1 MSVIIRLQGLPWSSS
16 AANIRQFF
24 KGLNIPPGGV
34 HIIGGEKGDAFI
46 AFSTDE
52 DARQAMM
59 MNLGEIDGSRIMLY
73 LSSKTQ
79 MQQVIAEA
87 RGQGSNEQ
95 PYQSQYPPASQQ
107 TYPSQEN
114 IVPPQTSLPAQNYPY
129 PPSQME
135 PNQNQGYPR
144 KESSEKQAPPSG
156 FDYDRYGSVYGQNN
170 EFSQGDSSSQSS
182 FLSDN
187 PRPMTEFEKRHPTHR
202 NNQVDKDS
210 RTEAIENRNPQF
222 DPHKLISDLSKSG
235 LLNPG
240 IFSSTGGED
249 QKPPPINDLPPND
262 RYGNKYPPDSY
273 NRDPYPRGPYD
284 PYQDGFDKRPMMT
297 NVLPNDPSIRS
308 HSDGRPTEMFQRP
321 ENGRDGFQP
330 DRIENR
336 NLEPKDDD
344 QRSYPSDGR
353 NHFDRNADPN
363 PPFNQNENR
372 HFPFNRPPLLDRPPL
387 EGPPNQGNYEWN
399 AENRHDPD
407 QPPQRR
413 SRFNPPTN
421 SDDTYRP
428 DRARRDAAHG
438 DHEGPYPVDR
448 RPFDDNRPFDDK
460 RPFDVNQDPR
470 PLLDRPPGP
479 RPLMD
484 RPPDARPPYDRPTNS
499 RVPYDGPDTRLPF
512 NRPHDSRQLFEG
524 NREGFSDHGP
534 DFERPSSGQRPPF
547 NRDQQFPNREPP
559 WRDSLPQDEDRFRP
573 PLHGRPPYDRDV
585 GRSGNDPQGEG
596 PQGIGASGIRP
607 HGSSESFPPFSA
619 PGGPRMPPP
628 FRPGIRP
635 LLESEDGFNDRRGQ
649 PMSRFGTRGMEH
661 RGPRPHPPRP
671 SMHDLGPRHVEH
683 LDRPPMDQDRRPPIS
698 GNLND
703 RPIGNAIPFT
713 DLDNSKRFQED
724 DKRTMEMLKTT
735 NVPIDADMRVP
746 NNRSS
751 DSRENKRSDSDLR
764 SKSSDDRRQSKEKD
778 SRASR
783 ESRDKDSRET
793 RDSRDRYSRDRDRDR
808 DRGRDRE
815 RDRDKEREKSR
826 DRDRNNRDR
835 DRRRDDD
842 RERRDRRDERGDRD
856 RDRDRKD
863 NRDRAK
869 DEKRDSKGRDQFGR
883 DVPRSKE
890 ERDKKDSEG
899 QRNSN
904 SNVNQKAKQAD
915 SQTVKTPVD
924 STLAKPPEDTD
935 ARGQKRPLLSTE
947 PPKTDITV
955 KVQGFPVST
964 NFRDVRQ
971 FFSGCEIP
979 WDGIKIGKNENGQTT
994 GFIFIKFQN
1003 QRSFWEGL
1011 NKHGRRYSDGNRIDV
1026 TKCDVKEFENC
1037 DQTSTPQ
1044 QDDTKRLKIE
1054 HPIRTSQF
1062 IVQMKGLGINGK
1074 KLDVVE
1080 FFKGCEIAK
1089 NGDGIHIEYDIKNR
1103 CTGTAFVEML
1113 TLSDFQTALQFDGK
1127 TFNSRLIRVS
1137 AGCLAEVEKLHER
1150 MKNMMAN
1157 KQIEELEKKPLLPNP
1172 TNVEPS
1178 RILAP
1183 DGEYRNRITTN
1194 LHCVHLQRLPPH
1206 VVAKEIAKL
1215 FDGIEIA
1222 QRGIQIV
1229 HDSNGRPLGEA
1240 FVEFINNTECEK
1252 ALNMPERIIGDYE
1265 VTLKPIPKSEMVDI
1279 LKQIRPPSRGMNFSP
1294 MHGPPPHNMGP
1305 PHGGPPG
1312 PRGPSPHSGSHPH
1325 GGPPPHGMPMRPP
1338 HGPPLGPPH
1347 GPPPPGPYLG
1357 RRFPVLIKGL
1367 PFTVSVRE
1375 VTNLVQGYSPIVES
1389 VRVMV
1394 GNDAGGT
1401 SAMVSF
1407 RCVEDAEQAI
1417 RDMNNTF
1424 YRNKQIHLSP
1434 APM

>member
-144 KESSEKQAPPSG
+144 KESSEKQAPSSG

-407 QPPQRR
+407 QPTQRR

-421 SDDTYRP
+421 PDDTYRP

-484 RPPDARPPYDRPTNS
+484 RPPDARPPYDRPPNS

-607 HGSSESFPPFSA
+607 QGSSESFPPFSA

-649 PMSRFGTRGMEH
+649 PMSRFGTRVWNTEDQGH
-661 RGPRPHPPRP
+661 IL
-671 SMHDLGPRHVEH
+671 HDPVC
-683 LDRPPMDQDRRPPIS
+683 MIS
-698 GNLND
+698 DPDTWNTSIVLLW
-703 RPIGNAIPFT
+703 IKIA
-713 DLDNSKRFQED
+713 DLLFPEN
-724 DKRTMEMLKTT
+724 
-735 NVPIDADMRVP
+735 MRVP

-793 RDSRDRYSRDRDRDR
+793 RDSRDRYSRDRI
-808 DRGRDRE
+808 E
-815 RDRDKEREKSR
+815 TEIEVVIEK
-826 DRDRNNRDR
+826 
-835 DRRRDDD
+835 
-842 RERRDRRDERGDRD
+842 GP
-856 RDRDRKD
+856 
-863 NRDRAK
+863 
-869 DEKRDSKGRDQFGR
+869 KR
-883 DVPRSKE
+883 
-890 ERDKKDSEG
+890 SEG
-899 QRNSN
+899 QRNSI

-1011 NKHGRRYSDGNRIDV
+1011 NKHGRRYSDGNRIEV